1 VQHTLLTVRGPR
13 VSFML
18 QLPVEKRTDHVATR
32 LSSSAALF
40 VPRWCSVAQ
49 PTASMST
56 LEASSDEANDGS
68 LTESIPV
75 SVARQAADSTCTP
88 SPCTGQEHSE
98 AGTRQEDTAICVKNT
113 FVVVDEC
120 EADGLQHVEL
130 HTSGAHTWAV
140 SEIRVN
146 NGLQLERQP
155 PMAYQGVGTVASDGS
170 HSFFRDDPAFH
181 LATPNAS
188 FVVSDCHGLRG
199 HTCSSM
205 AEAPLLLTSAALL
218 GQSGQQSQSG
228 QPGQANAEPSPAEL
242 PGLVMVQV
250 PLQVQW
256 DTNTPLGCGPPNASV
271 TVLSQNVDAKTGAVS
286 MDLCV
291 VLSPPG
297 TSPEGASLTHMP
309 RSWQQL
315 RQSGS
320 SAALQRA
327 TAKPSATAAEKR
339 DSVCC
344 HWKKKGR
351 CRYED
356 SCKFMHPTEQREI
369 GDADGEETA
378 VSNADDAVEVT
389 ADNVVSDDVADAAV
403 MPMVQPPQ
411 RMCRTRTV
419 GRSGPR
425 ATTQLQAQ

>member
-1 VQHTLLTVRGPR
+1 
-13 VSFML
+13 
-18 QLPVEKRTDHVATR
+18 
-32 LSSSAALF
+32 
-40 VPRWCSVAQ
+40 
-49 PTASMST
+49 
-56 LEASSDEANDGS
+56 
-68 LTESIPV
+68 
-75 SVARQAADSTCTP
+75 
-88 SPCTGQEHSE
+88 
-98 AGTRQEDTAICVKNT
+98 
-113 FVVVDEC
+113 
-120 EADGLQHVEL
+120 
-130 HTSGAHTWAV
+130 
-140 SEIRVN
+140 
-146 NGLQLERQP
+146 
-155 PMAYQGVGTVASDGS
+155 
-170 HSFFRDDPAFH
+170 
-181 LATPNAS
+181 
-188 FVVSDCHGLRG
+188 
-199 HTCSSM
+199 
-205 AEAPLLLTSAALL
+205 L

-228 QPGQANAEPSPAEL
+228 QPGQAKAEPSPAEL